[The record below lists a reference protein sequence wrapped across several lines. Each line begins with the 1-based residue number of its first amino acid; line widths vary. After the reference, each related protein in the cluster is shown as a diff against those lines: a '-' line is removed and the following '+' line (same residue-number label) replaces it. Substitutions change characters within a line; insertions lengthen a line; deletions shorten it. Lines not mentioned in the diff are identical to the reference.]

1 MDKMLK
7 TLMESQRLGKVQ
19 GITLSK
25 DLHCARTKVNGA
37 EVNLGL
43 FKCRKD
49 AAREVE
55 ETNKQFN

>member
-1 MDKMLK
+1 
-7 TLMESQRLGKVQ
+7 MESQRLGKVQ